1 MSVIVE
7 GRYMQRGATDAADHR
22 QLARAVAYLETSR
35 TSEHYPLFTA
45 TEGRVARATAT
56 GLLMDRR
63 DAEVL
68 AHRHILS
75 PDPRLLV
82 KGTDELVAV
91 VREIYVTWAT
101 DRGWGRVEYAG
112 AIHVNTDVPH
122 VHVLVGGQTGTAG
135 ARRPLHLWPA
145 DYAALKR
152 VAGEVVGEA
161 VARWSERRRALR
173 HLVG

>member
-1 MSVIVE
+1 
-7 GRYMQRGATDAADHR
+7 MQRQATDAADR
-22 QLARAVAYLETSR
+22 RYLARAAAYLETSR
-35 TSEHYPLFTA
+35 TAESYPLFTA
-45 TEGRVARATAT
+45 TEGRVARAEAT

-82 KGTDELVAV
+82 RGTDDLVAV

-101 DRGWGRVEYAG
+101 DRGWGRVEYVG
-112 AIHVNTDVPH
+112 AIHLNTGVPH
-122 VHVLVGGQTGTAG
+122 VHMLLGGQIGTAG
-135 ARRPLHLWPA
+135 AHRPLHLWQA

-152 VAGEVVGEA
+152 VAGEVVSDAA
-161 VARWSERRRALR
+161 VSGKERRRALR
-173 HLVG
+173 ALGG